1 MAVFVS
7 NIVIEQGFDF
17 NTTFILEDT
26 VTTNLLDLTGYTI
39 ESQLRKTYTTSTAVS
54 FASSIANATDGAV
67 EISLGSTITSS
78 LKEGRYVYDI
88 KATTGN
94 GSVLKLVEGSALVRP
109 GVTR

>member
-17 NTTFILEDT
+17 DSTFILEDT

-39 ESQLRKTYTTSTAVS
+39 ESQLRKTYTTSTSVS
-54 FASSIANATDGAV
+54 FATTVTNPTQGQV
-67 EISLGSTITSS
+67 EISLGSTTTSS

-88 KATTGN
+88 KATTLD